1 MTELGNVL
9 KTAREANGLSL
20 DDLQQLT
27 KIQKRYLM
35 GIENGDYGMMPG
47 KFYVRAF
54 IKQYAEAVG
63 LDPEELFEQYKNEV
77 PSVREE
83 EAPEQLSRVQSKK
96 TMSAP
101 QSKVLEVL
109 PKVLLVVFIFGIA
122 IFAWVFFS
130 KIYSPNEESNSDK
143 GGTEIKIEENAISA
157 KENDSNEK
165 ASDDEKED
173 AKDKADDEK
182 SDDKSDDKSDVKQ
195 EVVVVNS
202 SGKNSTLELKNTDTF
217 KLKLVS
223 TGEPWIEVKD
233 GSGKIL
239 YSGVLKADQ
248 SQEFDLTDKGSADLN
263 IGRTTETQIY
273 INDELVD
280 YPVPATERIS
290 QRINIDFTKTD
301 ETE

>member
-1 MTELGNVL
+1 MTELGKVL
-9 KTAREANGLSL
+9 KEAREVNGLSL
-20 DDLQQLT
+20 DDLQRLT
-27 KIQKRYLM
+27 KIQKRYLI

-63 LDPEELFEQYKNEV
+63 LDPEELFEQYKSEV

-83 EAPEQLSRVQSKK
+83 ESPEQLSRVQSKK

-101 QSKVLEVL
+101 QSKILEVL

-122 IFAWVFFS
+122 VFAWVFFS

-143 GGTEIKIEENAISA
+143 GGTEIKIEENTSA
-157 KENDSNEK
+157 NEDTSKDK

-173 AKDKADDEK
+173 SKDQADGEK
-182 SDDKSDDKSDVKQ
+182 SDDNSDDKSDVKQ
-195 EVVVVNS
+195 EVVVVES
-202 SGKNSTLELKNTDTF
+202 AGKNSTLELKNADAF

-223 TGEPWIEVKD
+223 TGETWIEVKD
-233 GSGKIL
+233 GRGSIL

-248 SQEFDLTDKGSADLN
+248 SQEFDLTDKGSVDLN

-273 INDELVD
+273 INDELVE
-280 YPVPATERIS
+280 YPVPATERVS
-290 QRINIDFTKTD
+290 QRINIDFTKSD

>member
-1 MTELGNVL
+1 MTELGSVL
-9 KTAREANGLSL
+9 KKAREANGLSL

-27 KIQKRYLM
+27 KIQKRYLV
-35 GIENGDYGMMPG
+35 GIENGEYGMMPG

-83 EAPEQLSRVQSKK
+83 EVPEQLSRVQSKK

-109 PKVLLVVFIFGIA
+109 PKVLLVVFLFGIA
-122 IFAWVFFS
+122 VFAWVFFS
-130 KIYSPNEESNSDK
+130 KIYSPNEESNSGK
-143 GGTEIKIEENAISA
+143 GGTEIKIEENATSA
-157 KENDSNEK
+157 NEDESKDK

-173 AKDKADDEK
+173 TKDQTNDENLNDE
-182 SDDKSDDKSDVKQ
+182 SNVKQ
-195 EVVVVNS
+195 EIVVTES
-202 SGKNSTLELKNTDTF
+202 SGRNSTMELKNTDVF

-233 GSGKIL
+233 ESGSIL
-239 YSGVLKADQ
+239 FSGVLTADQ
-248 SQEFDLTDKGSADLN
+248 SQEFDLTDKGLVDLN
-263 IGRTTETQIY
+263 IGRATDTQIY
-273 INDELVD
+273 INDELVE
-280 YPVPATERIS
+280 YPISATERVS
-290 QRINIDFTKTD
+290 QRINIVFTKAE